1 MRNIIRHF
9 RQSLSWKLSLG
20 ILLMAI
26 PIFALALGILF
37 EQSRNNI
44 KSDATKHVTSML
56 NTTTE
61 HFLRY
66 MEMVETATNIND
78 WEVIDK
84 FDPDSIQI
92 ISHYIVALNGHID
105 GCSISM
111 EPDVFPKY
119 GRHFSVYTVR
129 EPDTVTTVIEKE
141 YDYFDK
147 IWYKKPH
154 MLGKS
159 CWAVFYDE
167 SDSLALTLDGMI
179 ASYNKP
185 LYDANKRFVGVIST
199 DLSLLRLSKTITK
212 EVPYEDSYF
221 IMTGEEGRFYLHP
234 DTTKLF
240 KNTIFSDAN
249 PAENS
254 DIIALGHE
262 MTTGKKGTM
271 SVNIDGRACIVS
283 YQAVPGTDW
292 SLALICPEQSILSN
306 YNRLSIIVTPLVGI
320 GLLLVLLFSI
330 FTVAHAIRPL
340 NKLTRK
346 IQKITA
352 GDYDEQIKVSPYND
366 IVGRLQNTFATMQ
379 KSLSQ
384 HVSDIQH
391 MNDET
396 SKSNDE
402 LVRLSELA
410 KTANHQK
417 TLFIQHVSHQIRT
430 PLNIIMGFAQVL
442 KDSKSSLPE
451 EEMKTITDMIKHNAQ
466 MLNRMVLMLSD
477 CSAKGEMEELYKDK
491 NEIVSCNDVAQ
502 ECISYANEHFPEVNI
517 KFKTDVS
524 DDFSINSNHSLLM
537 RSIREL
543 LYNACKYSDGRNVL
557 MHVTELGSMV
567 RFIVEDTGT
576 GIAEEDVSRLFEMF
590 TKTNDLSE
598 GLGIGLPLARRHIR
612 NLNGDIIL
620 DKNYQGGCRFIIE
633 ISKI

>member
-159 CWAVFYDE
+159 CWAVYYDE

>member
-1 MRNIIRHF
+1 MRNIIYHF

-37 EQSRNNI
+37 EQSRKNI

-61 HFLRY
+61 QFLRY
-66 MEMVETATNIND
+66 MEMVQTATDIND

-84 FDPDSIQI
+84 FHPDSIKN

-129 EPDTVTTVIEKE
+129 EPDTVTTVIEEE
-141 YDYFDK
+141 YEYFEK

-154 MLGKS
+154 TLGKP
-159 CWAVFYDE
+159 CWAVYYDE

-199 DLSLLRLSKTITK
+199 DLSLLRLSKAITK

-221 IMTGEEGRFYLHP
+221 MMTGEEGRFCLHP
-234 DTTKLF
+234 DTAKLF
-240 KNTIFSDAN
+240 NKTIFSDAN
-249 PAENS
+249 PEENS

-271 SVNIDGRACIVS
+271 SVKIDGKACIVS
-283 YQAVPGTDW
+283 YQPVPGTDW
-292 SLALICPEQSILSN
+292 SLALVCPERSILMN
-306 YNRLSIIVTPLVGI
+306 YNRLSIIITPLVII
-320 GLLLVLLFSI
+320 GMLLILLFSI

-340 NKLTRK
+340 NKLTKK
-346 IQKITA
+346 IQRITA
-352 GDYDEQIKVSPYND
+352 GDYDEQIETSPYND
-366 IVGRLQNTFATMQ
+366 IVGRLQNSFATMQ
-379 KSLSQ
+379 ESLSQ

-396 SKSNDE
+396 SKRNDE
-402 LVRLSELA
+402 LVRMSELA

-417 TLFIQHVSHQIRT
+417 SLFIQHVSHQIRT

-442 KDSKSSLPE
+442 KESKGSLPE
-451 EEMKTITDMIKHNAQ
+451 EEMKSITDMIKHNAQ

-477 CSAKGEMEELYKDK
+477 CSAKGETEELYKDK

-502 ECISYANEHFPEVNI
+502 ECISYANEHFPDINI
-517 KFKTDVS
+517 RFKTDVS

-557 MHVTELGSMV
+557 MHVSELGSMV

-576 GIAEEDVSRLFEMF
+576 GISEEDVSRLFEMF
-590 TKTNDLSE
+590 TKTNYLSE

-620 DKNYQGGCRFIIE
+620 DTNYQEGCRFIIE

>member
-159 CWAVFYDE
+159 CWAVYYDE

-271 SVNIDGRACIVS
+271 SVNIDGMACIVS

>member
-1 MRNIIRHF
+1 
-9 RQSLSWKLSLG
+9 
-20 ILLMAI
+20 
-26 PIFALALGILF
+26 
-37 EQSRNNI
+37 
-44 KSDATKHVTSML
+44 
-56 NTTTE
+56 
-61 HFLRY
+61 
-66 MEMVETATNIND
+66 
-78 WEVIDK
+78 
-84 FDPDSIQI
+84 
-92 ISHYIVALNGHID
+92 
-105 GCSISM
+105 
-111 EPDVFPKY
+111 
-119 GRHFSVYTVR
+119 
-129 EPDTVTTVIEKE
+129 
-141 YDYFDK
+141 
-147 IWYKKPH
+147 
-154 MLGKS
+154 
-159 CWAVFYDE
+159 
-167 SDSLALTLDGMI
+167 
-179 ASYNKP
+179 
-185 LYDANKRFVGVIST
+185 
-199 DLSLLRLSKTITK
+199 
-212 EVPYEDSYF
+212 
-221 IMTGEEGRFYLHP
+221 MTGEEGRFYLHP

>member
-159 CWAVFYDE
+159 CWAVYYDE

-524 DDFSINSNHSLLM
+524 DDFSINSNHGLLM

-576 GIAEEDVSRLFEMF
+576 GIAEEDVCRLFEMF

>member
-1 MRNIIRHF
+1 MRHF

-159 CWAVFYDE
+159 CWAVYYDE

-576 GIAEEDVSRLFEMF
+576 GIAEEDVCRLFEMF

>member
-66 MEMVETATNIND
+66 MEMVQTATDIND

-84 FDPDSIQI
+84 FHPDSIKN
-92 ISHYIVALNGHID
+92 ISHYIVTLNGHID

-111 EPDVFPKY
+111 EPDIFPKY

-129 EPDTVTTVIEKE
+129 EPDSVATVIEEE
-141 YDYFDK
+141 YEYFEK

-154 MLGKS
+154 ALGKP
-159 CWAVFYDE
+159 CWAVYYDE

-240 KNTIFSDAN
+240 KKTIFSDAN
-249 PAENS
+249 PKENS

-271 SVNIDGRACIVS
+271 SVNFDGKACIVS
-283 YQAVPGTDW
+283 YQPVPGTDW
-292 SLALICPEQSILSN
+292 SLALVCPERSILMN
-306 YNRLSIIVTPLVGI
+306 YNRLSIIVTPLVII
-320 GLLLVLLFSI
+320 GLLLILLFSI
-330 FTVAHAIRPL
+330 FTVAHAIKPL

-352 GDYDEQIKVSPYND
+352 GDYDEQIESSPYND

-396 SKSNDE
+396 SKSNEE
-402 LVRLSELA
+402 LVRMSELA

-442 KDSKSSLPE
+442 KESKSLLPE
-451 EEMKTITDMIKHNAQ
+451 EEMKSITDMIKHNAQ

>member
-159 CWAVFYDE
+159 CWAVYYDE

-240 KNTIFSDAN
+240 KKTIFSDAN

>member
-66 MEMVETATNIND
+66 MEMVQTATDIND

-84 FDPDSIQI
+84 FHPDSIKN

-111 EPDVFPKY
+111 EPDIFPKY

-129 EPDTVTTVIEKE
+129 EPDSVATVIEEE
-141 YDYFDK
+141 YEYFEK

-154 MLGKS
+154 ALGKP
-159 CWAVFYDE
+159 CWAVYYDE

-271 SVNIDGRACIVS
+271 SVNFDGKACIVS
-283 YQAVPGTDW
+283 YQPVPGTDW
-292 SLALICPEQSILSN
+292 SLALVCPERSILMN
-306 YNRLSIIVTPLVGI
+306 YNRLSIIVTPLVII
-320 GLLLVLLFSI
+320 GLLLILLFSI
-330 FTVAHAIRPL
+330 FTVAHAIKPL

-352 GDYDEQIKVSPYND
+352 GDYDEQIESSPYND

-396 SKSNDE
+396 SKSNEE
-402 LVRLSELA
+402 LVRMSELA

-442 KDSKSSLPE
+442 KESKSLLPE
-451 EEMKTITDMIKHNAQ
+451 EEMKSITDMIKHNAQ